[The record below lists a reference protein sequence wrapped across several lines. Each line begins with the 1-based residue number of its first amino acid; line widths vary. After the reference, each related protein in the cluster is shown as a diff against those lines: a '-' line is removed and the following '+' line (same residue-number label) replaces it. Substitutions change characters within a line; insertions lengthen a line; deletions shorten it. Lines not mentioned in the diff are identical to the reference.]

1 MKTFIFIPDTNKK
14 AGLGHLYRCFKY
26 SNFVSKKHKIL
37 FLINNNFNKK
47 YLIKKN
53 FNNQKIEYFFFSNLY
68 ITFNLLQPKY
78 NNIITFLDTYNP
90 KIRNID
96 FKKFSQKH
104 INVLDFRAKCK
115 SDYIIDHTFK
125 RNTNF
130 HKSIDKTTINVG
142 LQNFPILNKLIL
154 SNRKLILINFGSIKN
169 KTLIKK
175 SLLFIKKLQLNKSY
189 KIIIIDKFFL
199 KKDISNIKL
208 TNKIFHYK
216 FLRNIHNVYKKTF
229 FTIGGCG
236 ISLYEKCFSNIPSIS
251 KCVAKNQS
259 YNFKNFYS
267 KKCILDFEKIIKLSL
282 QKSFNKNVFFKE
294 INKVENNTKKYFN
307 HKKNRTH
314 LYKLFNKF

>member
-1 MKTFIFIPDTNKK
+1 M
-14 AGLGHLYRCFKY
+14 
-26 SNFVSKKHKIL
+26 
-37 FLINNNFNKK
+37 
-47 YLIKKN
+47 
-53 FNNQKIEYFFFSNLY
+53 
-68 ITFNLLQPKY
+68 
-78 NNIITFLDTYNP
+78 DTYNP

-104 INVLDFRAKCK
+104 INVLDFRVKCK

-130 HKSIDKTTINVG
+130 HKNIDKTNIDVG
-142 LQNFPILNKLIL
+142 LKNFPILNKLRL

-208 TNKIFHYK
+208 ANKIFHYK
-216 FLRNIHNVYKKTF
+216 FLKNIHDIYKKTF

-267 KKCILDFEKIIKLSL
+267 KKCILDFDKIIQLDVRKPLV
-282 QKSFNKNVFFKE
+282 NKNFFNNLTK
-294 INKVENNTKKYFN
+294 IENNTKKYF
-307 HKKNRTH
+307 KYEKNTKH
-314 LYKLFNKF
+314 LYNFFNKF

>member
-1 MKTFIFIPDTNKK
+1 MKTFIFIPDTNNK

-37 FLINNNFNKK
+37 FLINKNFNKK

-53 FNNQKIEYFFFSNLY
+53 FNKQKINYFFFSNLHD
-68 ITFNLLQPKY
+68 TFDLLQPRYK
-78 NNIITFLDTYNP
+78 NIITFLDTYNS
-90 KIRNID
+90 KIRNFD
-96 FKKFSQKH
+96 FKRFSQKH
-104 INVLDFRAKCK
+104 INVLDFKAKCK

-125 RNTNF
+125 RNANF
-130 HKSIDKTTINVG
+130 HKKTNKTKISTGV
-142 LQNFPILNKLIL
+142 QNFPISKKLML
-154 SNRKLILINFGSIKN
+154 SNRKLVLINFGSIKN
-169 KTLIKK
+169 KILIKK

-189 KIIIIDKFFL
+189 KIVIIDKFFL
-199 KKDISNIKL
+199 KKDILNIKL
-208 TNKIFHYK
+208 DNKIFYYK
-216 FLRNIHNVYKKTF
+216 FLKNIQNIYKKTF

-236 ISLYEKCFSNIPSIS
+236 ISLYEKCFSNIPSVS

-282 QKSFNKNVFFKE
+282 QKSFNKNIFFKE

-307 HKKNRTH
+307 HKKNKTH